1 MKRYFQRSEG
11 RENKFI
17 FPAPPPDLVV
27 ESHFEPREPIVL
39 IKLVGNADA
48 SAGVVGD
55 AGMVCVG
62 IVVEFQAPA
71 GHEFYETFQ

>member
-1 MKRYFQRSEG
+1 MRGGKYRS
-11 RENKFI
+11 I
-17 FPAPPPDLVV
+17 FPAPPPNLVV

-39 IKLVGNADA
+39 IKLVSNADA

-62 IVVEFQAPA
+62 VVVELQAPT